1 MCRDDTFE
9 CPHSR
14 VDGQQPPC
22 ISIEQ
27 RCDNV
32 TDCIGGEDELEHNC
46 PCGPEGAVRLV
57 DGIVPYRGR
66 LEYCNNGRWATI
78 CYSNNIDRRGAAVI
92 CRQLGFPTQG
102 SLHINV
108 ALKIYIVLIVFTDVV
123 LNNYVFIFLLFS
135 IGARSYCC
143 GRFGAGH
150 TRQPLFWDYFNCN
163 GNEANLGECRRGKG
177 NICDHNQDISII
189 CS

>member
-1 MCRDDTFE
+1 MCPDDTFE
-9 CPHSR
+9 CPHGR

-22 ISIEQ
+22 ISTEQ

-66 LEYCNNGRWATI
+66 LEYCRNERWTTM
-78 CYSNNIDRRGAAVI
+78 CNSNYYDRRRRAAVV
-92 CRQLGFPTQG
+92 CLQLGFPTQG
-102 SLHINV
+102 SSHVNV
-108 ALKIYIVLIVFTDVV
+108 ALKICHFDSFYK
-123 LNNYVFIFLLFS
+123 YVFGHVFNFFGLS
-135 IGARSYCC
+135 IGAQSYCC

-150 TRQPLFWDYFNCN
+150 TRQPLFWDYFYCN
-163 GNEANLGECRRGKG
+163 GNEANLGECRREKG
-177 NICDHNQDISII
+177 NICNHNQDISIV